1 MMDSSDTQIY
11 RKHRDDLI
19 RYATS
24 LVGPDR
30 AEDVLS
36 TVVLR
41 TLRRRSLAD
50 LDEARPYLFRAVLN
64 ESRRV
69 TRWSRHLELSDPT
82 TVVDTSD
89 LDVLD
94 AVLHLPVRQR
104 AAVYLVYWA
113 DMSIAD
119 AARYMGIGDGT
130 LKRYLHLAR
139 RSLKGVLA

>member
-1 MMDSSDTQIY
+1 MDPSDGQIY

-36 TVVLR
+36 TVVVRILK
-41 TLRRRSLAD
+41 RRSLAD
-50 LDEARPYLFRAVLN
+50 LDDARPYLFKAVLN
-64 ESRRV
+64 ESRSVMRFRRTV
-69 TRWSRHLELSDPT
+69 ELADPG
-82 TVVDTSD
+82 TVVNSPD

-94 AVLHLPVRQR
+94 AVLRLPVRQR
-104 AAVYLVYWA
+104 AAIYLAYWA

-119 AARYMGIGDGT
+119 AARHMGVSAGT
-130 LKRYLHLAR
+130 VKRYLHLAR
-139 RSLKGVLA
+139 RSLKGVLE

>member
-1 MMDSSDTQIY
+1 MDTSDGQIY

-19 RYATS
+19 RFATS

-41 TLRRRSLAD
+41 ILRKRSLAD
-50 LDEARPYLFRAVLN
+50 LDEARPYLFKAVLN
-64 ESRRV
+64 ESRRAL
-69 TRWSRHLELSDPT
+69 RWSSRVELADPAA
-82 TVVDTSD
+82 VVNSPD

-113 DMSIAD
+113 DMSMAD
-119 AARYMGIGDGT
+119 AGRHMGVSPGT
-130 LKRYLHLAR
+130 VKRYLHLAR
-139 RSLKGVLA
+139 GSLKGALT